1 MTIYYIINGEMVEMN
16 HTHIIHAVQDELA
29 TVSSKLAA
37 EERRSEE
44 LEAYNSNLT
53 IEIEALRAEQTGF
66 ENELERR
73 IKIRC
78 AWFRTE
84 NEKLHADLT
93 RVRADF
99 ASVQNDFEK
108 ELALQVKDRCAEL
121 RAENEELRVQNSVLR
136 SKTDTS
142 QQSTIDSLQAHLAR
156 SQSTVNDLLN
166 STHEIHETR
175 NDALEAH
182 RKIRIQHVA
191 CIVELLAECA
201 RRRGSERKAQ
211 TRMLEAQAELE
222 SANET
227 IEKFE
232 LALGRLC
239 ATLDE

>member
-1 MTIYYIINGEMVEMN
+1 MTIYYVINGEMVEMN

-84 NEKLHADLT
+84 NEKLNADLT

-121 RAENEELRVQNSVLR
+121 GAENEELRVQNSVLR

-156 SQSTVNDLLN
+156 S
-166 STHEIHETR
+166 
-175 NDALEAH
+175 
-182 RKIRIQHVA
+182 
-191 CIVELLAECA
+191 CA
-201 RRRGSERKAQ
+201 RRRDSERKAQ

-222 SANET
+222 AANET
-227 IEKFE
+227 IAKFE

-239 ATLDE
+239 ATLD

>member
-1 MTIYYIINGEMVEMN
+1 MTIYYIVNGEMVEMN

-29 TVSSKLAA
+29 TVSAKLAA

-53 IEIEALRAEQTGF
+53 IELEALRAEQTGF

-136 SKTDTS
+136 SKTNTS

-166 STHEIHETR
+166 SNSIH
-175 NDALEAH
+175 
-182 RKIRIQHVA
+182 
-191 CIVELLAECA
+191 ELLAECA
-201 RRRGSERKAQ
+201 RRRDSERNAQ
-211 TRMLEAQAELE
+211 TRMLEAQSELE
-222 SANET
+222 AANET
-227 IEKFE
+227 IAKFE
-232 LALGRLC
+232 TALDRLWI
-239 ATLDE
+239 ATLTLKS